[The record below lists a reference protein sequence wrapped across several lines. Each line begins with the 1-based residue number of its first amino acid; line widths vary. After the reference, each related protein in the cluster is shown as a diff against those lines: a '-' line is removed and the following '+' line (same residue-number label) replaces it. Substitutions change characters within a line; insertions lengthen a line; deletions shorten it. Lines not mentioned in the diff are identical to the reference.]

1 MKRVRVLV
9 HGEVQ
14 GVNYR
19 AECRREALRRGVSG
33 WVRNLADGTVE
44 AVFAGDESEVDSMV
58 EWCRRGPSAAR
69 VGRVEVSREAADGAE
84 RSFELRR

>member
-1 MKRVRVLV
+1 MKRARVLV

-33 WVRNLADGTVE
+33 WVRNLPDGTVE
-44 AVFAGDESEVDSMV
+44 AVFEGDASEVDSMV
-58 EWCRRGPSAAR
+58 EWCRQGPALAR
-69 VGRVEVSREAADGAE
+69 VGRVEVIREAADGAE
-84 RSFELRR
+84 RGFEVRR